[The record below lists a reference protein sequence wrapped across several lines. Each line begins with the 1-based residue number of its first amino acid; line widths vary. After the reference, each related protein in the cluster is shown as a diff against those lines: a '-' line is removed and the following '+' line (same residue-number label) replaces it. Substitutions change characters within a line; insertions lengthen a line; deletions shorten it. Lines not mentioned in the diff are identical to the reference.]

1 METGVCKSL
10 YLFKDEDQELRAE
23 AVEGGIER
31 RSWPGW
37 SGHTSRSAEGT
48 REASSCWRIGVGKG
62 NGGC

>member
-10 YLFKDEDQELRAE
+10 YLFEDEDQELRAE
-23 AVEGGIER
+23 AVEGGIEGGSR
-31 RSWPGW
+31 W

-48 REASSCWRIGVGKG
+48 REAGTCWKIGVGEG